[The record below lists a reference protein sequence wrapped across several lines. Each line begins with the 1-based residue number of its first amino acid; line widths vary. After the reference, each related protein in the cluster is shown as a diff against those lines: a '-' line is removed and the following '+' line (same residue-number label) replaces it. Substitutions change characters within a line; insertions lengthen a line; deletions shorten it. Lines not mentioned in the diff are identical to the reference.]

1 MTEIDGLGARIEAL
15 EVRAAYQDQTIEAL
29 NSTISDQWK
38 RIDDLS
44 RQVARLADR
53 LQEAEARE
61 PPAPSEKPPHY

>member
-1 MTEIDGLGARIEAL
+1 MTEADALNARIETL
-15 EVRAAYQDQTIEAL
+15 EVRAAYQDETIEAL
-29 NSTISDQWK
+29 NATITDQWK

-61 PPAPSEKPPHY
+61 QPAPSEKPPHY

>member
-1 MTEIDGLGARIEAL
+1 MTETDALNARIETL

-29 NSTISDQWK
+29 NTTITDQWK

-44 RQVARLADR
+44 RQIARLADR

-61 PPAPSEKPPHY
+61 QPAASEKPPHY